1 LRIGQRWPEDEMRKC
16 KVIFERTLS
25 TKLLYI
31 VITFF
36 LVFAVPNELVK
47 AGEKEPLIIAAASSL
62 RFAFPE
68 ISKEFERNT
77 GMKAIITYGSSGMF
91 TQQIENGAP
100 YDLFASANMAY
111 IERLKNQNLLMNN
124 SIKTYALG
132 RIVLAV
138 NKESGA
144 NISNLEGLLNP
155 KVRKVAIANP
165 DHAPYGLAAKEAL
178 VKSGLWQ
185 KLLPKIVYGENV
197 RQTLQFIQ
205 TENAEAGIVA
215 LSIAD
220 VSQISYT
227 IIDEALHSPL
237 KQALAVIKKS
247 KNKEDARAFISYLYG
262 PKGRAIMRKYG
273 FLPPGESFDTRP

>member
-1 LRIGQRWPEDEMRKC
+1 M
-16 KVIFERTLS
+16 
-25 TKLLYI
+25 
-31 VITFF
+31 
-36 LVFAVPNELVK
+36 

-77 GMKAIITYGSSGMF
+77 GMKVIMTYGSSGMF
-91 TQQIENGAP
+91 AQQIENGAP

-205 TENAEAGIVA
+205 TGNAEAGIVA

-220 VSQISYT
+220 VSRISYT
-227 IIDEALHSPL
+227 IIDETLHSPL
-237 KQALAVIKKS
+237 KQALSIIKKS
-247 KNKEDARAFISYLYG
+247 KNKEDARAFIGYING
-262 PKGRAIMRKYG
+262 PKGHAIMRKYG
-273 FLPPGESFDTRP
+273 FLPPGESFDTKP